1 MLLLQYLM
9 RPSREQKPTI
19 KGIYWFGSADETE
32 LHGNRGRFVDIR
44 NVSDDWTA
52 VLKAAEGEIAF
63 DTRLCSGP
71 QHREE
76 GGLEEKVAN
85 IRLRGGC
92 QGCGQSPEE
101 REGKQLSRVVT
112 APVPITSSDI
122 RIACSGEDTDVLRCE
137 GCVKNRWCEGC
148 GKWWCEDCLGLQ
160 EGGDN
165 KVSCSCC
172 FPSFSYTF
180 EFLPSFL
187 GLAMVG
193 DPYD

>member
-1 MLLLQYLM
+1 MLLLQYLI
-9 RPSREQKPTI
+9 RGTREQEQKPSI

-32 LHGNRGRFVDIR
+32 MARKGRFVDMR

-52 VLKAAEGEIAF
+52 VLKAAEGGIAF

-71 QHREE
+71 RHGEE

-92 QGCGQSPEE
+92 QVCGQSPEA

-112 APVPITSSDI
+112 APVPITSSEI
-122 RIACSGEDTDVLRCE
+122 RIACSGEATDVLRCE

-148 GKWWCEDCLGLQ
+148 GKWWCEDCLRLQ

-165 KVSCSCC
+165 KVSSCC
-172 FPSFSYTF
+172 CFTSFSYSAA
-180 EFLPSFL
+180 FLPSFL
-187 GLAMVG
+187 EMAMVG
-193 DPYD
+193 DYD